1 MKIILQ
7 SVGIGFAVVVAG
19 LVFAAVFGSFCNG
32 FSYEN
37 AVILGMCVFS
47 CFVTVVCTGV
57 VLSQI
62 KRK

>member
-1 MKIILQ
+1 MKVVLQ
-7 SVGIGFAVVVAG
+7 SVGIGLAVVVAG
-19 LVFAAVFGSFCNG
+19 LVFAAVFGSFFDG

-37 AVILGMCVFS
+37 AVVLGMGAFS

-57 VLSQI
+57 VISQI

>member
-1 MKIILQ
+1 MKMILQ

-19 LVFAAVFGSFCNG
+19 LVFAAVFGSFFDG

-37 AVILGMCVFS
+37 TVILGMGAFS

>member
-1 MKIILQ
+1 MKVVLQ
-7 SVGIGFAVVVAG
+7 SVGIGLGVVVAG
-19 LVFAAVFGSFCNG
+19 LVFAAVFGSFFDG

-37 AVILGMCVFS
+37 AVVLGMGAFS